1 MNITKTNLGH
11 ATGTCYAHRPAHGTQ
26 KQVRRPVV
34 FFSQSLHIVVT
45 VTEEVYGWN
54 INRLSMADSGASI
67 YSSSIGLSILDR
79 VII

>member
-34 FFSQSLHIVVT
+34 FFSQSLQSRRQPRRKFMGGISTDYQWPTLGRPYRAH
-45 VTEEVYGWN
+45 
-54 INRLSMADSGASI
+54 L
-67 YSSSIGLSILDR
+67 
-79 VII
+79 